1 MKLTI
6 TFIMTVLFSLS
17 GSFAAEAKMTK
28 EKREKMAETHEKM
41 ATCLKSDK
49 KMSECHKE
57 MRSQCKSM
65 MGEKGCP
72 MMDGKMMGKMS
83 GMMKDGE
90 CNMMSE

>member
-1 MKLTI
+1 MKLTM
-6 TFIMTVLFSLS
+6 TFIMTFLFSLS
-17 GSFAAEAKMTK
+17 GSFAAESKMSK

-49 KMSECHKE
+49 KMSECHQE
-57 MRSQCKSM
+57 MRNQCKSM

-72 MMDGKMMGKMS
+72 MMEGKMG